1 MTLTQQIITIAMCVL
16 GTMATRFLPFIIFN
30 EKRRTPEFVQYLGK
44 FLPSEECK
52 SVPRNPRTPGRN
64 RYPRHRRASLLET
77 QHADIHRR
85 RHDMLH
91 APASFCLCIILLR
104 QNIEQHNHNSK
115 YHKDHTRHS
124 IQCFWRC
131 LIGNHCC
138 CAHSALIRSS
148 LAFIASSVIVKSFSS
163 SHPS

>member
-44 FLPSEECK
+44 FISRIRHARYLLSEECK

-64 RYPRHRRASLLET
+64 RYSRHRRASLLET

-85 RHDMLH
+85 RHDMLL
-91 APASFCLCIILLR
+91 APALFCLCI
-104 QNIEQHNHNSK
+104 NSFTSE
-115 YHKDHTRHS
+115 H
-124 IQCFWRC
+124 
-131 LIGNHCC
+131 
-138 CAHSALIRSS
+138 
-148 LAFIASSVIVKSFSS
+148 
-163 SHPS
+163 